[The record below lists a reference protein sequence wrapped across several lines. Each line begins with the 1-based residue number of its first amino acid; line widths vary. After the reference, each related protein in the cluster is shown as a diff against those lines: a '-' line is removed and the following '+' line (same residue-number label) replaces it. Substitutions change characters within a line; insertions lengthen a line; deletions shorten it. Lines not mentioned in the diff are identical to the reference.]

1 MSFRLVFLSVFFL
14 AACASTSSKQKESA
28 PSTGTV
34 PPAASPAGTKA
45 EAKDAKK
52 KSAAAT
58 GGKIECKVTGD
69 ERSLEV
75 RESGK
80 GCELAYVKGGNEGI
94 VATSANGKE
103 HCVSVQNKIK
113 ERLEGAGFKCN

>member
-1 MSFRLVFLSVFFL
+1 MRFRLVLLSAFFL
-14 AACASTSSKQKESA
+14 AACSSGPTKPSESA
-28 PSTGTV
+28 PVTKTE
-34 PPAASPAGTKA
+34 TKA
-45 EAKDAKK
+45 EPKDVQK
-52 KSAAAT
+52 KSAAAN
-58 GGKIECKVTGD
+58 GEKIECKVTGD
-69 ERSLEV
+69 ERTLEV
-75 RESGK
+75 RETGK